1 MEPLE
6 PIDLLISRALEL
18 WRLLLHV
25 EHPWWEDAVD
35 NPGKAAQV
43 AVLRDGKPYARVGY
57 LIAELFTTLAKADET
72 LELARQMWPGLTTR
86 GHLWR
91 VNALRRRVPRNGT
104 VGVPKTTTV
113 SEDYPVRIGEI
124 VHQEGDLV
132 PHLEDREVAAVP
144 EISPPDYS
152 RLFSV
157 VRDFIRTSDGLKP
170 APFSNEPESLY
181 FALCKYRDEHALAKE
196 AERYDVP
203 AIAVNSGPELTRAIE
218 NLEDDD
224 RRELVGMVRRFRA
237 QNRLFGWLQ
246 FGNGERTN
254 ERYPALFEGLVERPL
269 DPNYLDFIV
278 AAAASGTQ
286 GLTDEIFRDI
296 RQIVGRVSQAI
307 SEAAYEMVVDAIQSG
322 QNGDRSV
329 IGNPE
334 VCRVLA
340 GRRREGNG
348 SLLVAFARGGWKRRL
363 IGLSRTLSRI
373 GQDIRTQDWGTRAVL
388 LFTDTWNPPDFAW
401 SHWQEIEQFCKNGGI
416 FLPIL
421 VGDPPLRTSPIR
433 LHFD

>member
-43 AVLRDGKPYARVGY
+43 AVLRDGKPYTRVGY

-104 VGVPKTTTV
+104 GGVPKTTTL
-113 SEDYPVRIGEI
+113 SEDYPLRIGEI

-132 PHLEDREVAAVP
+132 PYLEDREVAAVP

-203 AIAVNSGPELTRAIE
+203 AIALNGGQELTTAIA
-218 NLEDDD
+218 NLEGDD
-224 RRELVGMVRRFRA
+224 RRELVSMVRRFRV

-254 ERYPALFEGLVERPL
+254 QRYPALFEGLVERPL
-269 DPNYLDFIV
+269 DPNYVDFIV

-286 GLTDEIFRDI
+286 GLTDEIFPKYTPDCWPSVTGDLRGGVRDGRGRDTVWSERVSVRDRKPGGLQSI
-296 RQIVGRVSQAI
+296 SRSEVGRKWVFVGRICARRLEKAFDWAI
-307 SEAAYEMVVDAIQSG
+307 EDAEPNRPRRAHTGLGDTSG
-322 QNGDRSV
+322 LALYRYVEPSGFCL
-329 IGNPE
+329 GP
-334 VCRVLA
+334 LA
-340 GRRREGNG
+340 GNRTV
-348 SLLVAFARGGWKRRL
+348 LQKRRC
-363 IGLSRTLSRI
+363 
-373 GQDIRTQDWGTRAVL
+373 L
-388 LFTDTWNPPDFAW
+388 LA
-401 SHWQEIEQFCKNGGI
+401 
-416 FLPIL
+416 
-421 VGDPPLRTSPIR
+421 DPCR
-433 LHFD
+433 